1 MLDMGPHDRRGLVL
15 GGQQAW
21 HDHAAAV
28 QRRWAMIQQ
37 HVTPDWLYALCTSC
51 GWSWE
56 DSLDLRAF
64 RYAVA
69 THNCSHQEDAPLV
82 AAEDESLVLF

>member
-1 MLDMGPHDRRGLVL
+1 ML

-28 QRRWAMIQQ
+28 QRRWATIQQ
-37 HVTPDWLYALCTSC
+37 HVTADWLYALCTRC
-51 GWSWE
+51 GWESE
-56 DSLDLRAF
+56 PDTLDLRAF

-69 THNCSHQEDAPLV
+69 THECSHQELAPV
-82 AAEDESLVLF
+82 AAAVDESIAVLF